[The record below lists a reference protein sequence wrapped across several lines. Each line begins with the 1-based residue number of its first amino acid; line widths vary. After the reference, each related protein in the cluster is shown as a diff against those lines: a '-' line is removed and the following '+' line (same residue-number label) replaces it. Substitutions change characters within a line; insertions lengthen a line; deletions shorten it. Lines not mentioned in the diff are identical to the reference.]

1 MLSEIVTPFHRDKE
15 DENPED
21 FLRAFFRQMGNSSDD
36 IKKAQFPNYLQ
47 ADGTADDWFID
58 LDDNEKKT
66 WADIQEAFQKRWPR
80 KKQVK
85 KTVEEYEEEI
95 LGQKIATEDLAKKE
109 KIAGREVYSHI
120 AWADKIAKSVKGAKL
135 DKTTTYIRQ
144 VRKDLPNILQEKI
157 GTGHEDWDV
166 FLQAVRDID
175 IDHIRDSMD
184 IWNKMQA
191 EQKAIERRIQ
201 ILETVLKSPTA
212 PIQQQLS
219 TVAISRQSSANAT
232 STNNPFK
239 NNGDGQGN
247 LRFST
252 NPTTQHQNRP
262 AFTNPRNPPTAKQKA
277 ELRALLSTIPHHPDT
292 QAGRQ
297 AYQAQ
302 QTKWARTY
310 RPNTR
315 CFTCGQIGHL
325 GSRSGEDC
333 QALGYRMLHPNEQR
347 WRSICARI
355 LKEPRNAEPQNT
367 TNVHLLAINDYSTS
381 WQDIQGN
388 GEGPSK

>member
-1 MLSEIVTPFHRDKE
+1 
-15 DENPED
+15 
-21 FLRAFFRQMGNSSDD
+21 MGNSSDD

-66 WADIQEAFQKRWPR
+66 WADIQEAFRKRWPR

-85 KTVEEYEEEI
+85 KTVKEYEEEI

-144 VRKDLPNILQEKI
+144 VRKDLPNILREKI
-157 GTGHEDWDV
+157 GMGHEDWDA
-166 FLQAVRDID
+166 FLQAVRDVN

-201 ILETVLKSPTA
+201 ILETVSKSPTA
-212 PIQQQLS
+212 PIRQQLS
-219 TVAISRQSSANAT
+219 AVAISRQSSVNAT
-232 STNNPFK
+232 STNNLFE
-239 NNGDGQGN
+239 NNGGGQGN

-262 AFTNPRNPPTAKQKA
+262 AFTNPRNPPTAEQKV

-297 AYQAQ
+297 AHQAQ
-302 QTKWARTY
+302 QTEWARTY
-310 RPNTR
+310 GPNTR
-315 CFTCGQIGHL
+315 VSDKTPYPLRPGMAPVNSGECFTCSQIGHL

-333 QALGYRMLHPNEQR
+333 QA
-347 WRSICARI
+347 SICARI
-355 LKEPRNAEPQNT
+355 LKEPQNAEPRNT
-367 TNVHLLAINDYSTS
+367 TNVHLLAIDDYGTS
-381 WQDIQGN
+381 
-388 GEGPSK
+388 